1 MAKIG
6 IIGTRGVPNHYGGFE
21 KFAQILSQK
30 LVSWGEEVWVY
41 NSHDHPY
48 QHKTWQGVN
57 ILHCYD
63 PEDKTGTIGQFL
75 YDFLCILDSRK
86 RNFDIILQLGYTSNS
101 IWNRLLPKES
111 IIITNMDGL
120 EWKRTKYSK
129 PVRHFLK
136 YAETLAVKSSHH
148 LVADSPGIQKY
159 LAEEYDTGST
169 FISYGAQ
176 IVDYAPLPEEFGI
189 EAAKYF
195 LLIARMQADNHVEEI
210 IKGVLAS
217 ESQFPLLV
225 VGHTNNSYGR
235 NLKKKYG
242 NSPQILFTGGI
253 FNEKIINGLRYHT
266 ACHFHGHSAGGT
278 NPSLLEAMAASSVIC
293 AHDNLF
299 NRAVLQQEALFFK
312 TSCDITKIINDEAWK
327 DGGTLWVEKNLEKIK
342 NDHDWETISK
352 SYHRLFLNL
361 LNKKD
366 HNKSSE
372 NS

>member
-57 ILHCYD
+57 IIHCYD

-75 YDFLCILDSRK
+75 YDFLCIMDSRK

-101 IWNRLLPKES
+101 IYHRLLPKES
-111 IIITNMDGL
+111 IVVTNMDGL

-129 PVRHFLK
+129 PVRRFLK

-148 LVADSPGIQKY
+148 LVADSPGIQKF
-159 LAEEYDTGST
+159 LAEEYNVEST

-176 IVDYAPLPEEFGI
+176 IVDHAPLPDNFAVEPG
-189 EAAKYF
+189 KYF

-217 ESQFPLLV
+217 ESQLPLLV

-235 NLKKKYG
+235 KLKKKYG
-242 NSPQILFTGGI
+242 DLPRITFTGGI
-253 FNEKIINGLRYHT
+253 FNEKTINGLRFHS
-266 ACHFHGHSAGGT
+266 ACYFHGHSAGGT
-278 NPSLLEAMAASSVIC
+278 NPSLLEAMAASAVIC
-293 AHDNLF
+293 AHDNHF
-299 NRAVLQQEALFFK
+299 NRAVLHEEALYFK
-312 TSCDITKIINDEAWK
+312 NSDDIAKIINEQVWREKRD
-327 DGGTLWVEKNLEKIK
+327 LWVKRNLEKIK
-342 NDHDWETISK
+342 NDHNWDTISK
-352 SYHRLFLNL
+352 AYHRLFLNL
-361 LNKKD
+361 LRQKN
-366 HNKSSE
+366 HNNSSE
-372 NS
+372 NP